1 MPVSGCNMGM
11 AELII
16 GIGKKKP
23 KMGMPMM
30 EKGEDEETEYE
41 GDEEAEMEA
50 ASEILAAIKKGDAKA
65 LSEALKTMMHLCE

>member
-1 MPVSGCNMGM
+1 MGM

-23 KMGMPMM
+23 KMGMPM
-30 EKGEDEETEYE
+30 EKGEEEAEYE

-50 ASEILAAIKKGDAKA
+50 AGEILAAIKKGDAKA
-65 LSEALKTMMHLCE
+65 LSEALKTMMHLCG

>member
-1 MPVSGCNMGM
+1 MGM

-23 KMGMPMM
+23 KMGMP
-30 EKGEDEETEYE
+30 EKGDEEAEYE
-41 GDEEAEMEA
+41 GDEEAELEA

-65 LSEALKTMMHLCE
+65 LSEALRTIMHLCG